1 MEARLRASFAPLHTS
16 LATTLR
22 SLAAQNVPEGGGEAA
37 GAAEGAGFGAEVRAV
52 AGRAKVFL
60 AGGSKLLVRHHAA
73 LAQTLQVAN
82 ALLQYKSTS
91 LIRNRVPLKS
101 FSRSIPHAQRGG
113 ANRLFQLP

>member
-22 SLAAQNVPEGGGEAA
+22 GLAAQNVPAGEEGEAA

-73 LAQTLQVAN
+73 LAQTLQV
-82 ALLQYKSTS
+82 
-91 LIRNRVPLKS
+91 I
-101 FSRSIPHAQRGG
+101 
-113 ANRLFQLP
+113 